1 MDMQER
7 EQQLNKRLLE
17 DYEYVKSLGYN
28 VLGVFV
34 QGSDNYS
41 LSWDGSD
48 IDTKVILIPSFED
61 FVLNRKPVSTTLI
74 LPSNEHIDLKDIRLI
89 HNCFFKQNI
98 NFIEILF
105 TRYKYLNPE
114 YETIYQ
120 PMFDNAER
128 IAHYNNYAAVNCI
141 AGMVFEKRKAL
152 CHPYEGLREK
162 IEKYG
167 YDNKQ
172 LHHILRCEE
181 FLKRYI
187 NGVPYA
193 ECLIST
199 RTQYLIGVKSS
210 YGYSLDD
217 AIELADNCVEI
228 VKSVKQYYMDT
239 HEIVVD
245 KEVDNIM
252 NNVLVNVLKCSFRKE
267 IEGDNY
273 EYHD

>member
-1 MDMQER
+1 MNMQER
-7 EQQLNKRLLE
+7 ERQLNRRLLE

-48 IDTKVILIPSFED
+48 IDTKAILIPSFED

-74 LPSNEHIDLKDIRLI
+74 LPSNEHIDIKDIRLM
-89 HNCFFKQNI
+89 HECFRKQNI

-105 TRYKYLNPE
+105 TKYKYLNPE
-114 YETIYQ
+114 YAALYQ
-120 PMFDNAER
+120 PMFDNNER
-128 IAHYNNYAAVNCI
+128 IARYNNYAVVNCI

-172 LHHILRCEE
+172 LHHIVRCEE

-187 NGVPYA
+187 AGVPYA
-193 ECLIST
+193 ECLIPT
-199 RTQYLIGVKSS
+199 DTQKLINIKAS
-210 YGYSLDD
+210 YVYSIKE
-217 AIELADNCVEI
+217 ACEMADNIEFI
-228 VKSVKQYYMDT
+228 VKDVKKRYMDT
-239 HEIVVD
+239 HEVVID

-252 NNVLVNVLKCSFRKE
+252 NSVLINVLKYTFKKE
-267 IEGDNY
+267 IG
-273 EYHD
+273 